1 MSAIKTVTDRIA
13 RAAQRG
19 SKLCDRVRAAFS
31 TGHAAA
37 DTAPRE
43 AACIVDGDELAQLP
57 TVVQRR
63 ALDSLAERLH
73 AGNRSV
79 LLLLD
84 HAHAGAVDMLHTA
97 QRCYAEQFKAGAVVI
112 GIENIPRVDVDAL
125 AHYRRVAQAPVMVV
139 DLRNADDVLRA
150 DLTLVATRVAGT
162 LRVHG

>member
-1 MSAIKTVTDRIA
+1 MSALETVIAGMA
-13 RAAQRG
+13 RAARRASKFG
-19 SKLCDRVRAAFS
+19 SRLRAALSIRDAAPDNS
-31 TGHAAA
+31 T
-37 DTAPRE
+37 RE

-63 ALDSLAERLH
+63 ALDSLAERLQ

-84 HAHAGAVDMLHTA
+84 HAHAGAVDMLHKA